1 MILAAIDIGSNASR
15 MIISEAHQYNDGSLD
30 FVKLNLLRI
39 PLRLGFD
46 VFRFGMIPAEKRQMI
61 IDTMLAY
68 QQLNKIYKVEHCVAC
83 ATSAMRD
90 ARNSI
95 DIVQSV
101 KAATGISIEILS
113 GAEEATVLYDAHLQV
128 FGNKDE
134 VCLYID
140 VGGGSTEL
148 TLFNDSKLISKKSF
162 NIGTIRLLTDLV
174 SDELWEEMKSYCK
187 ALQKKYSK
195 IKPIGAGGNINKIF
209 SLSKTKE
216 GKPLSAALIKDY
228 YRELAACTVEQRMQ
242 LYQLRED
249 RADVIVPALQIF
261 NAILKSIQ
269 AEEIFV
275 PKMSLADGLLCNLYH
290 KVKSG
295 KISS

>member
-15 MIISEAHQYNDGSLD
+15 MIISEAHQYKDGSLD

-46 VFRFGMIPAEKRQMI
+46 VFRFGKIAAEKRQMI

-90 ARNSI
+90 AKNSI

-101 KAATGISIEILS
+101 KTATSIDIQILT
-113 GAEEATVLYDAHLQV
+113 GAEEATVLYDAHLQD

-162 NIGTIRLLTDLV
+162 NIGTIRVLTDLV
-174 SDELWEEMKSYCK
+174 SDALWEEMKTYCK
-187 ALQKKYSK
+187 ELQKKFPK

-209 SLSKTKE
+209 SLSKTKD
-216 GKPLSAALIKDY
+216 GKPLSVALIKDY

-242 LYQLRED
+242 LYHLRED

-261 NAILKSIQ
+261 NAILKGIQ

-275 PKMSLADGLLCNLYH
+275 PKMSLADGLLRNLYH
-290 KVKSG
+290 KIKSG
-295 KISS
+295 NIST